1 MTGLALD
8 APSTQVAAPVTPTA
22 ARRRRRPQDRVWL
35 LGLVILV
42 PLTAAA
48 ILLPVLP
55 LPNPTMP
62 SPRDSMQAPSLDH
75 LLGTDRLGR
84 DLLSRVLAG
93 ARVSLMVG
101 GVSALLSVTIGMI
114 VGTVSGFSRRAVDS
128 GVMGI
133 NNVFLSFPSLLLA
146 IAMVAVFG
154 AGVWQ
159 VVLAIVI
166 GDAPQAVRMQRS
178 MVLSLKSRPY
188 MDAARLAAAPSWWL
202 LLRHVVPNTL
212 APMVVLTSIYAAS
225 AIVTESALSFL
236 GLGVVPPTPSWG
248 NIMADGRPYLQEA
261 WWISTFPGIAIIVVS
276 ISLHLLSD
284 GLRQRLRV
292 VR

>member
-1 MTGLALD
+1 MADLALD
-8 APSTQVAAPVTPTA
+8 TPVAVLDPPRPV
-22 ARRRRRPQDRVWL
+22 RRRRRGADRGWVAGVVV
-35 LGLVILV
+35 LGAIVL
-42 PLTAAA
+42 AAL
-48 ILLPVLP
+48 LLPVLP
-55 LPNPTMP
+55 LPAPTAP
-62 SPRDSMQAPSLDH
+62 DPLSSMQPPSAEH

-84 DLLSRVLAG
+84 DVLSRVLAG
-93 ARVSLMVG
+93 ARVSLLVG
-101 GVSALLSVTIGMI
+101 AVSAVLSVLIGMV
-114 VGTVSGFSRRAVDS
+114 VGTVAGFSSRAVDS
-128 GVMGI
+128 GTMAI

-166 GDAPQAVRMQRS
+166 GDAPQAIRMQRS

-188 MDAARLAAAPSWWL
+188 MDAARMAAAPTWWL
-202 LLRHVVPNTL
+202 LVRHVVPNTV
-212 APMVVLTSIYAAS
+212 APMVVLSSIYAAS

-261 WWISTFPGIAIIVVS
+261 WWISAFPGIAIVVVS
-276 ISLHLLSD
+276 IALHLLSD
-284 GLRQRLRV
+284 GLRQKLRV
-292 VR
+292 AR